1 MFGYVIATALPNYT
15 QINDIEFPNVEK
27 DRSDQIYAQN
37 SRDEIQNLLDQ
48 KFSSIRGA
56 NKINPYSFYISKV
69 NSLETMTLNRKND
82 LKIEEHIVICG
93 IISDMKLLILPLRNK
108 NLKRIIPIVII
119 HPEIIPVKVW
129 QDINIFPKL
138 YVVQGNP
145 TNANDLN
152 ACYITKASACI
163 ILNTN
168 KDTDKSSLRNDSDT
182 LHIYNKVKYLNPTIK
197 FATEIVSYNSLNF
210 LSSNKHNGNQ
220 KYSFRTTEPFA
231 GGEIYMSS
239 LLDTLVCQVYSTY

>member
-163 ILNTN
+163 ILNTTH
-168 KDTDKSSLRNDSDT
+168 KTQTKARCGMTRTPSTSTTRSSTST
-182 LHIYNKVKYLNPTIK
+182 QP
-197 FATEIVSYNSLNF
+197 SNSL
-210 LSSNKHNGNQ
+210 LRSSH
-220 KYSFRTTEPFA
+220 TIP
-231 GGEIYMSS
+231 
-239 LLDTLVCQVYSTY
+239 

>member
-119 HPEIIPVKVW
+119 HPRDHPR
-129 QDINIFPKL
+129 QSLARHQHLPKAL
-138 YVVQGNP
+138 CRAGQP
-145 TNANDLN
+145 HKRKRPQRL
-152 ACYITKASACI
+152 
-163 ILNTN
+163 
-168 KDTDKSSLRNDSDT
+168 
-182 LHIYNKVKYLNPTIK
+182 LHHEGFGLHHPQ
-197 FATEIVSYNSLNF
+197 
-210 LSSNKHNGNQ
+210 HQQRHRQ
-220 KYSFRTTEPFA
+220 KLAAE
-231 GGEIYMSS
+231 
-239 LLDTLVCQVYSTY
+239 